1 MPDIFPDVQ
10 GQTPISIG
18 ISAPL
23 ASTDPGQTFAARSM
37 ASGFTAGNVGTLQIG
52 VSAPLGAMETFGPPY
67 VLDIYLAYLTFQ
79 CPPMPVFGGT
89 GQIFPSNNGLAG
101 DNGKTP
107 ILRKTATHL
116 QWSLNNADWND
127 LIALGE
133 ITGPAGAPAYVHNQ
147 STQAGTWV
155 INHNLGYRPSVEVF
169 DSGSSEII
177 AEVVHPTVNQA
188 VVTVNPATA
197 GFARLT

>member
-10 GQTPISIG
+10 GQAPISIG

-23 ASTDPGQTFAARSM
+23 ASTDSGLTFANGSM
-37 ASGFTAGNVGTLQIG
+37 VSGFTTGNVGTLQIG
-52 VSAPLGAMETFGPPY
+52 ISTPLTAMETFGPPY
-67 VLDIYLAYLTFQ
+67 VQDIYLAYLTFQ
-79 CPPMPVFGGT
+79 CPPMPAFGGT

-107 ILRKTATHL
+107 TLRRTATYL

-127 LIALGE
+127 LIAIDE

-155 INHNLGYRPSVEVF
+155 INHNLGYKPAVEVY
-169 DSGSSEII
+169 DSGSSEMI
-177 AEVVHPTVNQA
+177 AEVAHPTVNQA